1 MIERVVYGAREERGR
16 VGRDVTA
23 AAAAGAAAAATAAA
37 VAIAA
42 AAAAHT
48 DSVTRRRGGGEPKTG
63 HLIGTRA
70 IKNKFHFL
78 F

>member
-23 AAAAGAAAAATAAA
+23 AAAAGAAAAAAAAA
-37 VAIAA
+37 VAI

-48 DSVTRRRGGGEPKTG
+48 DSVTRRRGGGESQIWHPNGNWGFK
-63 HLIGTRA
+63 
-70 IKNKFHFL
+70 
-78 F
+78 